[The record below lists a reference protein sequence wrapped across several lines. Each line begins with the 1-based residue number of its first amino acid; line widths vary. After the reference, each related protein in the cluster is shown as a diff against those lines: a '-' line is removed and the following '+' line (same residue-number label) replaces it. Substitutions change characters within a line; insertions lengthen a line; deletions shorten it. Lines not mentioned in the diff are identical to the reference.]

1 MKSKIK
7 GKDLST
13 ESDAF
18 AKKGVRFNTKKFGI
32 LFRLMLVH
40 AAVLI
45 IALSVLSFEAV
56 KSVNDSGV
64 RNVKIELGNQ
74 ITEFGSAV
82 NKIQAGQT
90 LSDVVRAYLGRHVLA
105 AGEGIIV
112 SLKSAQTYATVS
124 AAPLASIPTIKALI
138 SKVPPSSE
146 YLTINYQNTSYQVLA
161 SPIIGTSVD
170 GVIFA
175 IESLSQ
181 VTSVRNHVLLVT
193 VVEATLVL
201 IIALG
206 STFFVL
212 RRLLRVIARMTQ
224 TAREISTGDLNKR
237 IDYSGPKD
245 ELGTLAETF
254 DEMIVRLGN
263 AMDAQR
269 SLLSDVSHQ
278 LKTPLTVIQG
288 HVEVLTRGDLSD
300 PSETR
305 QSLDLVR
312 DEVGHASALVEQLLL
327 LGRSLEVDFIEPGI
341 VDLRSFISDIWASV
355 PLLAERVWRLGD
367 IPDLTL
373 MIDSE
378 RMNGAIRNLIDNAI
392 HATKVGDTICLE
404 VVKGDYI
411 DFKVVDTGH
420 GMTPGQV
427 ENARVRFS
435 SGAERQKKGTGL
447 GLAIVDA
454 IAKAHGGQVVID
466 SKVGEGT
473 SVSIRIPFV
482 KAVNLNEDLNES

>member
-1 MKSKIK
+1 MPKAKQNK
-7 GKDLST
+7 VST
-13 ESDAF
+13 ESTAF
-18 AKKGVRFNTKKFGI
+18 PTMGVRFNTKKFGI

-45 IALSVLSFEAV
+45 VALSVLSYEAV

-74 ITEFGSAV
+74 ITEFGTAV
-82 NKIQAGQT
+82 NKIQPGQT
-90 LSDVVRAYLGRHVLA
+90 LSAVVRAYLGRHVLA
-105 AGEGIIV
+105 TGEGIIV

-124 AAPLASIPTIKALI
+124 AAPLASLPEIKALI
-138 SKVPPSSE
+138 SKAPPSSE
-146 YLTINYQNTSYQVLA
+146 YLTLNFQNTSYQVLA
-161 SPIIGTSVD
+161 SPIIGTSID

-181 VTSVRNHVLLVT
+181 VTSVKNHVLLVT
-193 VVEATLVL
+193 VIEAALVL

-206 STFFVL
+206 STYFIL

-237 IDYSGPKD
+237 IDYTGPKD

-254 DEMIVRLGN
+254 DEMILRLGN

-355 PLLAERVWRLGD
+355 PLLAERVWSLGE
-367 IPDLTL
+367 IPDFTL

-392 HATKVGDTICLE
+392 HATKVGDSISLE
-404 VVKGDYI
+404 VFKEDFI
-411 DFKVVDTGH
+411 DFTVVDTGH
-420 GMTPGQV
+420 GMTPDQI

-435 SGAERQKKGTGL
+435 SGTERQKKGTGL

-454 IAKAHGGQVVID
+454 IAKAHGGRVVID
-466 SKVGEGT
+466 SQVDAGT
-473 SVSIRIPFV
+473 SVTIRIPFV
-482 KAVNLNEDLNES
+482 EAVNLDDDSNES